1 MKYPSPP
8 AHSIP
13 SSTSPQLLDNNYSL
27 FVFHVFYISSFRWQC
42 NGAFLRKSHK
52 VYPSVVWRL
61 IWVSADQTIEKLG
74 VLACTWES
82 QWDLLRTNAG
92 QVKPSICHSQLIGW
106 RCNVPHGYVF
116 ALQHQ
121 QSAFGPC
128 LQSDPAFSYKVGVLR
143 IYCGFLCGNSLIWTH
158 VWGKNKRF
166 TPYFLPGTHLTHWRF
181 PAANLSWHTSHMLW
195 KEEAP

>member
-92 QVKPSICHSQLIGW
+92 QVKPSICHSQLIGLAMQCTSRLCLCTATSTVSLW
-106 RCNVPHGYVF
+106 SMLTVRPGIQLLGGCAEDILWLP
-116 ALQHQ
+116 LWQ
-121 QSAFGPC
+121 QSHLDPC
-128 LQSDPAFSYKVGVLR
+128 LREK
-143 IYCGFLCGNSLIWTH
+143 
-158 VWGKNKRF
+158 
-166 TPYFLPGTHLTHWRF
+166 
-181 PAANLSWHTSHMLW
+181 
-195 KEEAP
+195 